1 MNSLRARA
9 VVSFVVP
16 AGIVLLVAA
25 LVLQFGWLP
34 LSGRMLDLTSYGVF
48 GLAALLGWRFRSS
61 RLVVAAAALAVAQ
74 RGLMQYGPADP
85 NLAGLAI
92 VVSSVLLPIDFLV
105 LSFLP
110 ERGFR
115 APIVI
120 FWAVLLALE
129 AGAVAGVCGADDRNF
144 QNLFAAHLVSFAGV
158 PPLALWL
165 FAATLIV
172 LVVRYAMRQRP
183 VEAGLFWSLAAALL
197 AFRAGATGMLAAA
210 YFAAGG
216 LVLVLAL
223 VESSHFMAYHDEL
236 TGLPARRA
244 LNDALAATEGQFC
257 VAVVDVDHFK
267 KFNDTYGHEVGD
279 QVLRMVA
286 SRLARVTGGGHSFR
300 AGGEEFCV
308 VFRDCT
314 VRDVLPHLDLLR
326 ETIESS
332 SFIVRGDDRVS
343 RTAEDRRSRK
353 SAGDV
358 EVSVTVSI
366 GTAQATPQLAA
377 VGDVLQAADEA
388 LYHAK
393 DAGRNRVEV
402 YRPPRRR
409 GSAVAVESL

>member
-9 VVSFVVP
+9 LVSFVVP

-25 LVLQFGWLP
+25 MVLQFEWLP
-34 LSGRMLDLTSYGVF
+34 LSPRLLDFTSYAVF

-61 RLVVAAAALAVAQ
+61 RLVIAAVALAVAQ
-74 RGLMQYGPADP
+74 RGLMQYGDADREI
-85 NLAGLAI
+85 ARLAI
-92 VVSSVLLPIDFLV
+92 VVASVLLPLDFLV

-115 APIVI
+115 GPILM
-120 FWAVLLALE
+120 FWTVLLALE

-144 QNLFAAHLVSFAGV
+144 QNLFAARLLPSFGMPV
-158 PPLALWL
+158 LAMGL
-165 FAATLIV
+165 FAITLAV
-172 LVVRYAMRQRP
+172 LVVRYVMRQRP
-183 VEAGLFWSLAAALL
+183 VEAGLFWGLAAALL
-197 AFRAGATGMLAAA
+197 AFRAGATGMQAAA

-244 LNDALAATEGQFC
+244 LNDALAGVEGQFC
-257 VAVVDVDHFK
+257 VAMVDVDHFK
-267 KFNDTYGHEVGD
+267 KFNDSYGHEVGD

-286 SRLARVTGGGHSFR
+286 SRMARVTGGGQAFR

-308 VFRDCT
+308 VFREST
-314 VRDVLPHLDLLR
+314 VREALPHLELLR
-326 ETIESS
+326 EAIESS
-332 SFIVRGDDRVS
+332 SFIVRGEDRVQRS
-343 RTAEDRRSRK
+343 AEDRRSRK
-353 SAGDV
+353 SARDV

-377 VGDVLQAADEA
+377 VGDVIQAADEA

-402 YRPPRRR
+402 YRPPRHR
-409 GSAVAVESL
+409 GAAMAIESL

>member
-1 MNSLRARA
+1 M
-9 VVSFVVP
+9 SFVVP
-16 AGIVLLVAA
+16 AGIVLLVSA

-34 LSGRMLDLTSYGVF
+34 LSARPLDLASYAVF

-61 RLVVAAAALAVAQ
+61 RLVIAAAALALAQ
-74 RGLMQYGPADP
+74 RGLMQYGSADA
-85 NLAGLAI
+85 NTSHLAI
-92 VVSSVLLPIDFLV
+92 VVASVLLPIDFLV

-115 APIVI
+115 GPIVM
-120 FWAVLLALE
+120 FWTVLLALE

-144 QNLFAAHLVSFAGV
+144 QNLFAARLVPAAGL
-158 PPLALWL
+158 PALALWL
-165 FAATLIV
+165 FVATLAVIV
-172 LVVRYAMRQRP
+172 LRYAMRQRP
-183 VEAGLFWSLAAALL
+183 VEAGLFWSLAASLL
-197 AFRAGATGMLAAA
+197 AFRAGATGMQGAA
-210 YFAAGG
+210 YFAAGE

-236 TGLPARRA
+236 TGLPGRRA
-244 LNDALAATEGQFC
+244 LNDALAAVEGQFC
-257 VAVVDVDHFK
+257 VAMVDVDHFK

-286 SRLARVTGGGHSFR
+286 SRLARVSGGGQAFR

-308 VFRDCT
+308 VFREST

-326 ETIESS
+326 EAIEMS
-332 SFIVRGDDRVS
+332 SFVVRGQDRLR

-353 SAGDV
+353 SEQDI

-366 GTAQATPQLAA
+366 GTAQATPQLTA

-409 GSAVAVESL
+409 GAAVAMESL

>member
-16 AGIVLLVAA
+16 AGVSLLVAA
-25 LVLQFGWLP
+25 MVLEFGWLP
-34 LSGRMLDLTSYGVF
+34 LTSRLLDFTSVAVF
-48 GLAALLGWRFRSS
+48 ALAALLGWRFRSS
-61 RLVVAAAALAVAQ
+61 RLVIAAASLAVAQ
-74 RGLMQYGPADP
+74 RGLMQYSQAD
-85 NLAGLAI
+85 AEIARLAI
-92 VVSSVLLPIDFLV
+92 VVASVLLPANFLV

-115 APIVI
+115 GPIVM
-120 FWAVLLALE
+120 FWTILLALE

-144 QNLFAAHLVSFAGV
+144 QNLFAARLLTRVNV
-158 PPLALWL
+158 PVLALWL
-165 FAATLIV
+165 FGATLTVI
-172 LVVRYAMRQRP
+172 LVRYIMRQRP
-183 VEAGLFWSLAAALL
+183 VEAGLFWSLAAALF
-197 AFRAGATGMLAAA
+197 AFHAGSTGMPAAA

-216 LVLVLAL
+216 LVLVLSL

-244 LNDALAATEGQFC
+244 LNDTLAGMEGQFC
-257 VAVVDVDHFK
+257 VAMVDVDHFK
-267 KFNDTYGHEVGD
+267 NFNDTYGHEVGD

-286 SRLARVTGGGHSFR
+286 SRLSRVSGGGHAFR

-308 VFRDCT
+308 VFQGST
-314 VRDVLPHLDLLR
+314 VRDALPHLDLLR
-326 ETIESS
+326 EAIESS
-332 SFIVRGDDRVS
+332 NFIVRGKDRVQ
-343 RTAEDRRSRK
+343 RTAEDRK
-353 SAGDV
+353 VQPVEQDT

-366 GTAQATPQLAA
+366 GAAQTTSNLTA

-402 YRPPRRR
+402 YRPARRR
-409 GSAVAVESL
+409 SAAVAVESL